1 MDKTEQL
8 ISQYHTGFLVS
19 ILVTV
24 LGLILLIV
32 FWIMYYKKTG
42 RIDWWR

>member
-1 MDKTEQL
+1 MDNTEMR
-8 ISQYHTGFLVS
+8 IAFYHTGFLVS

-24 LGLILLIV
+24 LGIILLIT
-32 FWIMYYKKTG
+32 FWIMYYKRTG

>member
-1 MDKTEQL
+1 MDNTELL
-8 ISQYHTGFLVS
+8 ITLYHTGFLVS

-32 FWIMYYKKTG
+32 FWIMYYKRTG

>member
-1 MDKTEQL
+1 MDNTEQL
-8 ISQYHTGFLVS
+8 ISQYHTGFVVS

-32 FWIMYYKKTG
+32 FWKKKKKKTG